1 MLVLH
6 ASQFHMRHKR
16 LKAVLLA
23 VTLSVCLLPRLK
35 AQQESIPGQGNPPS
49 TQAHDAAA
57 KAAERKKRFEEQRR
71 RLEEDSTSNSE
82 GHHAS
87 ASQTLFIS
95 PAAVNMVLGDT
106 QPFCAFDIDGRTM
119 THSVQWSISNSSVA
133 ELSSS
138 GDPMIMSKSRGTA
151 TLRAQIGATYAEAKV
166 TVIPGSALPIGSVRW
181 SSGDIPGFKT
191 TKILPAVPSASGVD
205 VFEVAQNAQ
214 GEQLVRALL
223 SDGRQLWMRYFRK
236 GTHPSSIPAMPSPAT
251 AH

>member
-1 MLVLH
+1 
-6 ASQFHMRHKR
+6 MRHNR
-16 LKAVLLA
+16 LETLLLT

-35 AQQESIPGQGNPPS
+35 AQQEPIPAQGNAPS
-49 TQAHDAAA
+49 TQAQDAAA

-71 RLEEDSTSNSE
+71 RLEEDATSNSE
-82 GHHAS
+82 GHSGS

-95 PAAVNMVLGDT
+95 PAGVNMVLGDA
-106 QPFCAFDIDGRTM
+106 QPFCAFDIDGKTM
-119 THSVQWSISNSSVA
+119 TRSVQWSISNSSVA
-133 ELSSS
+133 ELSASD
-138 GDPMIMSKSRGTA
+138 DPTVISKSRGTA

-166 TVIPGSALPIGSVRW
+166 TVIPANALPIGSVRW

-236 GTHPSSIPAMPSPAT
+236 GMRPSSIPGMPSSAI

>member
-1 MLVLH
+1 MRCSPSPV
-6 ASQFHMRHKR
+6 RHKR
-16 LKAVLLA
+16 LKALLLA
-23 VTLSVCLLPRLK
+23 GALSVCLMPRLK
-35 AQQESIPGQGNPPS
+35 AQQESIPAQENSPA
-49 TQAHDAAA
+49 TQAQDAAA

-71 RLEEDSTSNSE
+71 RLDEDSTSNSE
-82 GHHAS
+82 GHSAT

-95 PAAVNMVLGDT
+95 PAVANMVLGDT
-106 QPFCAFDIDGRTM
+106 QPFCAFDIDGKTM

-133 ELSSS
+133 ELSTS
-138 GDPMIMSKSRGTA
+138 GDPTIISKSRGTA

-223 SDGRQLWMRYFRK
+223 SDGRQLWMRYFSK
-236 GTHPSSIPAMPSPAT
+236 GTHPSSIPGMPSST
-251 AH
+251 IAH